1 MTTRLLLVRHGQ
13 TAWNADG
20 RFMGQMDIP
29 LNDKGLLQSEAV
41 GRRLAMERPQAIY
54 TSDLQRARQTAE
66 QIHQAIAE
74 SLAPD
79 PPPPL
84 VIDPRLREMSFGE
97 WEGFNY
103 QQIEADQPEALRA
116 WEEDFQSYTPR
127 GGENAAQMFE
137 RVFAAHVQIS
147 ERHPEATVILVAHGG
162 SLQALLTHLLGLPI
176 DRMWQFHMSNTG
188 LSEVNLYSAGAVLN
202 LFNDTCHLEGVR

>member
-29 LNDKGLLQSEAV
+29 LNEKGLRQAEAA
-41 GRRLAMERPQAIY
+41 GRRLALERPQAIY
-54 TSDLQRARQTAE
+54 ASDLQRARQTAE
-66 QIHQAIAE
+66 QIRSAIAE
-74 SLAPD
+74 SIAPD

-84 VIDPRLREMSFGE
+84 FADPRLREMSFGE
-97 WEGFNY
+97 WEGLNY
-103 QQIEADQPEALRA
+103 QEIETSQPEALKA
-116 WEEDFQSYTPR
+116 WEADFLNYSPK
-127 GGENAAQMFE
+127 GGETAAQMFE
-137 RVFAAHVQIS
+137 RVFAAHSQIAEQHS
-147 ERHPEATVILVAHGG
+147 EASVILVAHGG
-162 SLQALLTHLLGLPI
+162 SLQALLAHLMGLPI

-188 LSEVNLYSAGAVLN
+188 ISEVSLYAAGAVLN